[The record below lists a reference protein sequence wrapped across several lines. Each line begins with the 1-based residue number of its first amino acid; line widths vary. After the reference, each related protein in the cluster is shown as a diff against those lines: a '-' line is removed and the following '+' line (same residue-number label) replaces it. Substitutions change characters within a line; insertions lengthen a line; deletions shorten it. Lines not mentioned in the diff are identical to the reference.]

1 MAERSLRSMLK
12 PALYLVAT
20 PIGNL
25 GDLPPRAAEVLSAA
39 HRVYAEDT
47 RHTQKLFNHFDIH
60 TELRSLH
67 QHNEA
72 SRASEIQQS
81 ILNGEAIA
89 LVTDAGTPGIS
100 DPGSTIVN
108 VLLEAKVTVCPV
120 PGASSLSAALS
131 VSGFDHGEFGTLW
144 FGFLPQ
150 KRKARRDT
158 LAKFERFPGVVVFL
172 ESPHRVEACADDLS
186 DLFGDR
192 ELVVCR
198 ELTKKYETVYRTT
211 CKAFPS
217 LSKEAAR
224 GELTLVLGPGAAK
237 VDSDEDEALE
247 ALYKLLDAG
256 FSAKDAS
263 KAASIL
269 FDIPK
274 KILYTAAIAKKG

>member
-1 MAERSLRSMLK
+1 MLK
-12 PALYLVAT
+12 PGLYLVAT

-25 GDLPPRAAEVLSAA
+25 GDLTPRAAEVLTTA

-72 SRASEIQQS
+72 SRAAEIKQS

-100 DPGSTIVN
+100 DPGSTIVDA
-108 VLLEAKVTVCPV
+108 LLAAEMTVSPV

-131 VSGFDHGEFGTLW
+131 VSGFDHAEHGTLW
-144 FGFLPQ
+144 AGFLPQ
-150 KRKARRDT
+150 KRKARRDI
-158 LAKFERFPGVVVFL
+158 LANFQRFPGVVVFL
-172 ESPHRVEACADDLS
+172 ESPHRIEACAGDLS
-186 DLFGDR
+186 EFFGER

-198 ELTKKYETVYRTT
+198 ELTKKFETVYRTT
-211 CKAFPS
+211 CSAFPS
-217 LSKEAAR
+217 ISKEAAR
-224 GELTLVLGPGAAK
+224 GELTLVLGPGSVN
-237 VDSDEDEALE
+237 VDSEEGDALE

-263 KAASIL
+263 KAASLL

-274 KILYTAAIAKKG
+274 KVLYTAAIAKKG

>member
-1 MAERSLRSMLK
+1 MLK

-25 GDLPPRAAEVLSAA
+25 GDLSPRAAEVLSAA
-39 HRVYAEDT
+39 ERVYAEDT

-72 SRASEIQQS
+72 SRAAEIKQS
-81 ILNGEAIA
+81 ILNGGVIA

-108 VLLEAKVTVCPV
+108 ALLAAEMAVSPI

-144 FGFLPQ
+144 AGFLPQ

-172 ESPHRVEACADDLS
+172 ESPHRIEACADDLS
-186 DLFGDR
+186 ELLGDR
-192 ELVVCR
+192 ELVICR
-198 ELTKKYETVYRTT
+198 ELSKKYETVYRTT
-211 CKAFPS
+211 CNAFPS
-217 LSKEAAR
+217 LGKEAAR
-224 GELTLVLGPGAAK
+224 GELTLVLGPSTVQAE
-237 VDSDEDEALE
+237 SDQSDALE
-247 ALYKLLDAG
+247 ALDKLLNAG

-263 KAASIL
+263 KAASLL
-269 FDIPK
+269 FDVPK
-274 KILYTAAIAKKG
+274 KVLYTAAIAKKG